1 MSLLWVFSIW
11 RKDNAHFRQIFCSLL
26 NMQCALVLHTLV
38 SDAGKCNEFLPAKK
52 KRTKV
57 WRKVLY
63 EDQGVP
69 DNYVDESFLDEMKK
83 NLNTRTYQF
92 WSVVWESGAV
102 SQQISS
108 VAMFVTVFVYMDLGL
123 LSPSVLLALASVL
136 TFIGY
141 VLFDALDGGRLRF
154 QSERTRMDDLK
165 TCLLVLIS
173 VLVLSPVLKTLTDS
187 ISTDT
192 IYAMTTFMLAMNL
205 LLYDYGTRA
214 AIVCR
219 STSFNASIFASV
231 CLASRLPSSWH
242 VFATVTFAMQLFALF
257 PSLRR
262 QLKVQLPS
270 SDVFVTWVLVL
281 VAIAMLWPLSQLF
294 AVLLVLVHLAVTF
307 VCPFW
312 LIKLQRLKNNIHG
325 PWDEAVIKEEHS
337 PKRQ

>member
-1 MSLLWVFSIW
+1 MASNNV
-11 RKDNAHFRQIFCSLL
+11 
-26 NMQCALVLHTLV
+26 
-38 SDAGKCNEFLPAKK
+38 KCNENLPDEI
-52 KRTKV
+52 KRRTV

-63 EDQGVP
+63 KDQGVP
-69 DNYVDESFLDEMKK
+69 DNYVDESFLDEMRK
-83 NLNTRTYQF
+83 NLYTRTYQF
-92 WSVVWESGAV
+92 WSVVLESGAV

-108 VAMFVTVFVYMDLGL
+108 VAIFVAVFVYMDLGAL
-123 LSPSVLLALASVL
+123 TPSALFVFASVL

-141 VLFDALDGGRLRF
+141 ILFDALDGATLRL
-154 QSERTRMDDLK
+154 QSGRTRLDDLK
-165 TCLLVLIS
+165 SCLLVLMS
-173 VLVLSPVLKTLTDS
+173 VFVLSPVLKTLTDS

-214 AIVCR
+214 AIVSR
-219 STSFNASIFASV
+219 SASLNASIFASV

-242 VFATVTFAMQLFALF
+242 VFATVAFAMQLFALF

-262 QLKVQLPS
+262 QLKMHLPS
-270 SDVFVTWVLVL
+270 SDKFVTWVLVL

-312 LIKLQRLKNNIHG
+312 LIKLQGLK
-325 PWDEAVIKEEHS
+325 K
-337 PKRQ
+337 

>member
-1 MSLLWVFSIW
+1 
-11 RKDNAHFRQIFCSLL
+11 
-26 NMQCALVLHTLV
+26 MQCALVLQTMA
-38 SDAGKCNEFLPAKK
+38 SSAGNENNILPAQIKSKK
-52 KRTKV
+52 P

-69 DNYVDESFLDEMKK
+69 DNYVDESFLDEMRK

-92 WSVVWESGAV
+92 WSVVLESGSV

-108 VAMFVTVFVYMDLGL
+108 VSIFVAVFVYMDLGL
-123 LSPSVLLALASVL
+123 LSPYVLFALASVL

-141 VLFDALDGGRLRF
+141 VLFDVLDGGTLRC
-154 QSERTRMDDLK
+154 QSHRTRLDDLK
-165 TCLLVLIS
+165 SCLLVLVS

-214 AIVCR
+214 AIVSR
-219 STSFNASIFASV
+219 SASLNASIFASV

-242 VFATVTFAMQLFALF
+242 VFATVAFSMQLFALF

-262 QLKVQLPS
+262 QLKMQLPS
-270 SDVFVTWVLVL
+270 SDVFVTWTLLL
-281 VAIAMLWPLSQLF
+281 VAIAILWPLSQLF
-294 AVLLVLVHLAVTF
+294 AALLFLVHLAVTF

-312 LIKLQRLKNNIHG
+312 LIKLQRLKDNIHG
-325 PWDEAVIKEEHS
+325 PWDEAVIKEE
-337 PKRQ
+337 PLAKNK

>member
-1 MSLLWVFSIW
+1 M
-11 RKDNAHFRQIFCSLL
+11 
-26 NMQCALVLHTLV
+26 V
-38 SDAGKCNEFLPAKK
+38 SDAGKENIFFPAQIKK
-52 KRTKV
+52 QKP

-83 NLNTRTYQF
+83 NLNTRTYEF
-92 WSVVWESGAV
+92 WLVVLESGAV

-108 VAMFVTVFVYMDLGL
+108 VCIFVAVFVYMDLGL
-123 LSPSVLLALASVL
+123 LTPSLLFVL
-136 TFIGY
+136 TSALTLVGCI
-141 VLFDALDGGRLRF
+141 LFDVLDGGSLRCQSKQTRL
-154 QSERTRMDDLK
+154 DDLK
-165 TCLLVLIS
+165 SCLLMLVS
-173 VLVLSPVLKTLTDS
+173 VLVLSPILKTLTDS

-214 AIVCR
+214 AIVSR
-219 STSFNASIFASV
+219 SASLNASIFASV

-262 QLKVQLPS
+262 QLKMQLPL
-270 SDVFVTWVLVL
+270 SDVFVTWALVL
-281 VAIAMLWPLSQLF
+281 VALAMLWPLSQLF

-325 PWDEAVIKEEHS
+325 PWDEAVIKEEHVAT
-337 PKRQ
+337 PK

>member
-1 MSLLWVFSIW
+1 MASNNV
-11 RKDNAHFRQIFCSLL
+11 
-26 NMQCALVLHTLV
+26 
-38 SDAGKCNEFLPAKK
+38 KCNENLPDEI
-52 KRTKV
+52 KRRTV

-63 EDQGVP
+63 KDQGVP
-69 DNYVDESFLDEMKK
+69 DNYVDESFLDEMRK
-83 NLNTRTYQF
+83 NLYTRTYQF
-92 WSVVWESGAV
+92 WSVVLESGAV

-108 VAMFVTVFVYMDLGL
+108 VAIFVAVFVYMDLGAL
-123 LSPSVLLALASVL
+123 TPSALFVFASVL

-141 VLFDALDGGRLRF
+141 ILFDALDGATLRLQSGR
-154 QSERTRMDDLK
+154 T
-165 TCLLVLIS
+165 I
-173 VLVLSPVLKTLTDS
+173 LKTLTDS

-214 AIVCR
+214 AIVSR
-219 STSFNASIFASV
+219 SASLNASIFASV

-242 VFATVTFAMQLFALF
+242 VFATVAFAMQLFALF

-262 QLKVQLPS
+262 QLKMHLPS
-270 SDVFVTWVLVL
+270 SDKFVTWVLVL

-312 LIKLQRLKNNIHG
+312 LIKLQGLK
-325 PWDEAVIKEEHS
+325 K
-337 PKRQ
+337 